1 MTKQQLRREFLAI
14 RKGFSPAQRQSWDA
28 AIQQAVIASD
38 WFKQAEAILGYYP
51 IGSEPDLRP
60 VLREALRLGKTV
72 ALPRC
77 APDTGEMT
85 FHRVDSLESLLPGA
99 HGIPE
104 PPAEAASCLLH
115 LASCICLVPGIAFDL
130 AGYRLGYG
138 KGCYDRFLPH
148 FVGHA
153 LGICYDALLCGAL
166 PHEPH
171 DAAAE
176 SVMTEKGDSHEQQQ
190 HARKKAV

>member
-1 MTKQQLRREFLAI
+1 MMTKQQLRLELLAL
-14 RKGFSPAQRQSWDA
+14 RKEIAPGQRQIWDS
-28 AIQQAVIASD
+28 AIQQAVCALD
-38 WFKQAEAILGYYP
+38 WFQQAGAILGYYP

-77 APDTGEMT
+77 NPGTKEMA
-85 FHRVDSLESLLPGA
+85 FHRVGSLEGLAPGA

-104 PPAEAASCLLH
+104 PDAGAETVSGDL
-115 LASCICLVPGIAFDL
+115 CLVPGIAFDL

-138 KGCYDRFLPH
+138 GGYYDRFLPR
-148 FVGHA
+148 FGGHS
-153 LGICYDALLCGAL
+153 LGVCYDALLCGAL

-171 DAAAE
+171 DIAVG
-176 SVMTEKGDSHEQQQ
+176 SVMTELTEKRSLL
-190 HARKKAV
+190 